1 MILTKGLMS
10 WQRLR
15 LQKIGIKSGL
25 KEKITQISHALISR
39 YHLLK
44 NRLYMIAHKIQR
56 FQIIKEEKESISEQ
70 YRQQRLNAL
79 FQIMRELNGK

>member
-1 MILTKGLMS
+1 MIV
-10 WQRLR
+10 
-15 LQKIGIKSGL
+15 
-25 KEKITQISHALISR
+25 
-39 YHLLK
+39 
-44 NRLYMIAHKIQR
+44 HKIQQ